1 MNQNIRLYNP
11 TLEKTN
17 WGYIIGYLI
26 FFLFLPPF
34 IGLPLVI
41 GSIWKKGMPPRTDY
55 YTFFFC
61 IAAYL
66 AAINATKAPSGD
78 QINYCWA
85 YLNVPTQGFIGS
97 LKNIYGYAVAMEG
110 EEAANISG
118 EFMNGV
124 YNYIGYYL
132 TFGYY
137 PLFAF
142 LLTIA
147 DYMFIFLGLYKFSQ
161 TLEKPHIPTVCGVL
175 TLSFFY
181 LFFNYTLQ
189 IQKQFLA
196 QSIMM
201 YVLGSYAQT
210 GKMTKKLWIVAICA
224 VFTHASTMLFIPF
237 IALKG
242 LRNRLSKQGLLF
254 MGVIFSLVI
263 ILGPKLAG
271 NIVSSNEQSALTYGV
286 SRLAQSETNN
296 DMDFGLVWSQVLVIA
311 MPLAIITLRKLWL
324 ERKTLNP
331 TNAFILNITLLLLL
345 AVIAMYRQPL
355 AQYRYFMMLF
365 ALMPFVYPFISNNIL
380 VRNKFLKCLSV
391 IMIVWFYYQFE
402 NIVWHYA
409 PEIDIVI
416 KSPVF
421 LLFGN
426 YYNV

>member
-17 WGYIIGYLI
+17 WGYFIGYLI
-26 FFLFLPPF
+26 IFLFLPPF

-41 GSIWKKGMPPRTDY
+41 GSIWKKRNAPRTDY

-61 IAAYL
+61 IAAYF

-78 QINYCWA
+78 QVQYYVA
-85 YLNVPTQGFIGS
+85 YMNVPKFGFISS
-97 LKNIYGYAVAMEG
+97 LKNIYGIAIAMG
-110 EEAANISG
+110 EEGAANISG

-124 YNYIGYYL
+124 YNYVGYYL

-137 PLFAF
+137 PLFAAI
-142 LLTIA
+142 LTFV
-147 DYMFIFLGLYKFSQ
+147 DYILIFLGLYKFCQ
-161 TLEKPHIPTVCGVL
+161 TLKKPHIPIVCGVL
-175 TLSFFY
+175 ILSFFY

-201 YVLGSYAQT
+201 YVLGSYALK
-210 GKMTKKLWIVAICA
+210 GRMTKKIWIVAICA
-224 VFTHASTMLFIPF
+224 VFTHASTLLFIPF
-237 IALKG
+237 IVLKG
-242 LRNRLSKQGLLF
+242 LRSRLSKQGLIL

-296 DMDFGLVWSQVLVIA
+296 DTDFGLVWSQVFVIA

-324 ERKTLNP
+324 ERKTLNQ

-365 ALMPFVYPFISNNIL
+365 AFMPFVYPFISNNII
-380 VRNKFLKCLSV
+380 VRNNFLKCLSV
-391 IMIVWFYYQFE
+391 IMIIWFYYQFE